1 MKCCFVL
8 DTVTGNWTV
17 SVQDVIE
24 AVRGSSVTINCTF
37 SCPPVKCDA
46 SKENLN
52 RWIGF
57 WKKKATIISTNLPKW
72 KLPTKYRKR
81 TLFLGNLQTH
91 NCTMM
96 LDGVRRTDTGPFY
109 FRIEL
114 PQYGRSYSY
123 TKNDVTIDVMSNPP
137 VPSLSVQVRDKI
149 TASCSVSHSCPS
161 YPPQFIWS
169 HPGIVTLRSKKL
181 NMWEWETVSTVTLKP
196 LPIDF
201 NKNLTCTVKYRGG
214 KQARNS
220 HEETNLMGIP
230 LSLYLFNQMIGLQ
243 EKPIPRSCYSSI

>member
-1 MKCCFVL
+1 MELKLGISFLSLLVIL
-8 DTVTGNWTV
+8 HFESSHGQWAAIVPPKI
-17 SVQDVIE
+17 SAVQGSCVVIPCSYTYPK
-24 AVRGSSVTINCTF
+24 R
-37 SCPPVKCDA
+37 A
-46 SKENLN
+46 SKEILN

-220 HEETNLMGIP
+220 V
-230 LSLYLFNQMIGLQ
+230 SVYNQNIT
-243 EKPIPRSCYSSI
+243 PIV